1 MELAGNSSQLN
12 CWYHLEVYYTEEFLH
27 DMSGFCIYIP
37 SNQHPTHYWK
47 LVITLFQECP
57 ENLIDYTESTSH
69 IIQLTEPI
77 INTEFHWHEYDI
89 KIISLDYYYWINYY
103 TYLNTSCFIFIMPTC
118 QICLDE
124 IKCLSKSVP
133 CCKKKIS

>member
-1 MELAGNSSQLN
+1 MFDIRRFSYYPLQSNENNLIMELAGNSSQLN
-12 CWYHLEVYYTEEFLH
+12 SWYHLEIYYTEEFLH

-77 INTEFHWHEYDI
+77 INTEFLWYEYDI
-89 KIISLDYYYWINYY
+89 PSSVWITITGLIITHI
-103 TYLNTSCFIFIMPTC
+103 
-118 QICLDE
+118 
-124 IKCLSKSVP
+124 
-133 CCKKKIS
+133 